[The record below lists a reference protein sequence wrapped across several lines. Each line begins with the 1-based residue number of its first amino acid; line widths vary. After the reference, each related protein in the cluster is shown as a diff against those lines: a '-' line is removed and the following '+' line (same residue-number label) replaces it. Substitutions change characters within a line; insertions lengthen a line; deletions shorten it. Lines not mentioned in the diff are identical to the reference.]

1 MTSQS
6 TRETAATTAPP
17 APGGPST
24 RTKLGVLAAVTAVLA
39 AVAVGYGLAADGK
52 GRSAGRADGAVPLE
66 LTTDG
71 ARLLVVGDRYLN
83 TVAAAEPD
91 GPRQVGTLECVRS
104 YAAGGTGVCAHPDT
118 QWSYRMVVL
127 DRELKETKSIPIPGL
142 PSRARVSASGRMVN
156 WTTFVGGDSYSG
168 GGFSTRTGV
177 YDTRTGQVLSTLEEF
192 AVTRDGRPY
201 QSPDVNYWGV
211 TFTADDNRFYATL
224 STAGKRYLVE
234 GDLAARTVRTVKEN
248 VECPSLSPDGT
259 RLAFKEAVDAD
270 PAKGWRLSVLDLA
283 TMAVTATA
291 ETRSVDDQAAW
302 LDDRTLAYTVRD
314 GAGNPEVWSVPA
326 DGSGQGQLLV
336 VGAESPAAL
345 R

>member
-1 MTSQS
+1 MTSELTSERNTGQ
-6 TRETAATTAPP
+6 APS
-17 APGGPST
+17 AGMTT
-24 RTKLGVLAAVTAVLA
+24 RTRVGVLAALAAVLA
-39 AVAVGYGLAADGK
+39 SVAVGYGLAAGDRGT
-52 GRSAGRADGAVPLE
+52 AADRPADAVPLR

-71 ARLLVVGDRYLN
+71 RQLLVVGDRHLN

-91 GPRQVGTLECVRS
+91 GPRQVGGLECVRS
-104 YAAGGTGVCAHPDT
+104 YAAGGTGICAHPDT

-127 DRELKETKSIPIPGL
+127 DRELTETRSIPVPGL

-177 YDTRTGQVLSTLEEF
+177 YDTRSGQLVNSLEEF
-192 AVTRDGRPY
+192 AITRDGRPY

-211 TFTADDNRFYATL
+211 TFTADDNRFYVTL
-224 STAGKRYLVE
+224 STAGKRYLAE
-234 GDLAARTVRTVKEN
+234 GDLAARTVRTLKEN

-270 PAKGWRLSVLDLA
+270 PAKGWRLSVLDL
-283 TMAVTATA
+283 TTLRVTATA
-291 ETRSVDDQAAW
+291 EARSVDDQAAW

-326 DGSGQGQLLV
+326 DGSGQGELLV
-336 VGAESPAAL
+336 VGAESPSVL